1 MTCRGHLQQKA
12 FRIEVY
18 RNYALCFEC
27 FFCYKNVQILGE
39 MNMNEKKIKCKAIFS
54 QKLAGYLL
62 MRGFVL
68 AESRKDYKNPEK
80 NLFFFF
86 ESPELMEAITDYT
99 NKQER

>member
-1 MTCRGHLQQKA
+1 MKRKLNAKR
-12 FRIEVY
+12 F
-18 RNYALCFEC
+18 
-27 FFCYKNVQILGE
+27 
-39 MNMNEKKIKCKAIFS
+39 FS
-54 QKLAGYLL
+54 QRLAGYLL

-99 NKQER
+99 NNQER

>member
-1 MTCRGHLQQKA
+1 MHSVLSA
-12 FRIEVY
+12 FFVVNCTNFR
-18 RNYALCFEC
+18 RNDE
-27 FFCYKNVQILGE
+27 
-39 MNMNEKKIKCKAIFS
+39 MNEKKIKCKTIFS

-68 AESRKDYKNPEK
+68 AESRKDYKNPER

-99 NKQER
+99 NNQKR

>member
-1 MTCRGHLQQKA
+1 VLFLLQK
-12 FRIEVY
+12 I
-18 RNYALCFEC
+18 
-27 FFCYKNVQILGE
+27 VQILGE
-39 MNMNEKKIKCKAIFS
+39 MNMNEKKTKCKAIFS